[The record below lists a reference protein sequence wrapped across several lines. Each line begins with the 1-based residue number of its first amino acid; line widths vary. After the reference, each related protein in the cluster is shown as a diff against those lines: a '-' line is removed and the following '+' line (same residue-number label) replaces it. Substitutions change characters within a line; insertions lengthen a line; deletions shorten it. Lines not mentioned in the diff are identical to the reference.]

1 MKKLINLNVIEA
13 KNVICVWREDCDEHT
28 DVFCGIALDTTV
40 ISYMIPRYIAI
51 GTYSDGTPMAGGLL
65 GLNDINDHDYYDK
78 EYGLFS
84 YHQFMSY
91 VGIYEAKALVRGEI
105 SVGMYDDEQSAKVGI
120 YADLLRAGREIA
132 DKAKDYFNDS
142 QRQTNDDDHLE
153 RD

>member
-13 KNVICVWREDCDEHT
+13 KNVICVWREDCDEHR
-28 DVFCGIALDTTV
+28 DYSCGIALDTAALSYV
-40 ISYMIPRYIAI
+40 IPQYIAI
-51 GTYSDGTPMAGGLL
+51 GTYDDGTPMAGGLL

-78 EYGLFS
+78 EYGLFL

-120 YADLLRAGREIA
+120 YADLLRAGLEIS
-132 DKAKDYFNDS
+132 DEAKDYFNDS